1 MARTYQQIQ
10 DKIAELKA
18 EADEIRRKEV
28 DEVVGRIKDA
38 ISHYGLT
45 AEDLGFTSKGRGG
58 RKAATKQRAG
68 KSQAPNGDAAP
79 SQGVKYRD
87 EAGNTWGGRG
97 PRPRWL
103 RNALAAGKTLQDFA
117 V

>member
-28 DEVVGRIKDA
+28 DEVIGRIKDA

-45 AEDLGFTSKGRGG
+45 AEDLGLTASRRG
-58 RKAATKQRAG
+58 RKPKGAAKKQPGRAR
-68 KSQAPNGDAAP
+68 ATDAGAD
-79 SQGVKYRD
+79 SQGVKFRD

-103 RNALAAGKTLQDFA
+103 RNALASGKTLQDFQ